1 MIMEKKMYSHVDH
14 DAGTPLQKD
23 THSVRDTMQS
33 TIAQRASSAFA
44 RISTRASM
52 RRQVRVSSSSF
63 NHRVLLLPAHGL
75 VVCLLMVSSLFL

>member
-1 MIMEKKMYSHVDH
+1 MR
-14 DAGTPLQKD
+14 TPLQKD

-63 NHRVLLLPAHGL
+63 NRVLLLPAHGL
-75 VVCLLMVSSLFL
+75 VVGGGVLSFFVIVIIFRGE